1 MKNRKCFDRIGEIL
15 PTIKLTG
22 NYIVITNENSTK
34 IYDISFNIV
43 QIINKKY
50 EQIYDGYI
58 SFSNF

>member
-1 MKNRKCFDRIGEIL
+1 MKNKKCFERVGEIL
-15 PTIKLTG
+15 LTIKFTG

-34 IYDISFNIV
+34 IYDISFNLV
-43 QIINKKY
+43 KLINKKY